1 VPRRADTT
9 VSTRPYIVFVGIA
22 KPHKNLVG
30 LLQAFAMIRDRVSH
44 DLVIVGSRR
53 DTLRTSDRR
62 IEETSA
68 VLNGRVRFTD
78 HLELSA
84 LQQLVTGADILVQP
98 SLYEGFGLPPLEA
111 MAAGTPCLASKIDPL
126 VEVCGDAVAY
136 CDPRDPADIARRLME
151 LLESQEARQQLRSR
165 GRERAR
171 AFSWDRSAAET
182 LAVFEQVLSS

>member
-1 VPRRADTT
+1 
-9 VSTRPYIVFVGIA
+9 
-22 KPHKNLVG
+22 
-30 LLQAFAMIRDRVSH
+30 
-44 DLVIVGSRR
+44 
-53 DTLRTSDRR
+53 
-62 IEETSA
+62 
-68 VLNGRVRFTD
+68 
-78 HLELSA
+78 
-84 LQQLVTGADILVQP
+84 
-98 SLYEGFGLPPLEA
+98 
-111 MAAGTPCLASKIDPL
+111 CLASKIDPL